1 MAGAAESSDFNA
13 RFGRFAGRVRRRLW
27 LRYVLSGACLG
38 AAAGVPL
45 ALVLWWLRQPEFRLH
60 AFGLATFAG
69 ALAGALL
76 SARGRMDD
84 VAVALF
90 LDARLK
96 TSEAIVTAVELG
108 DSSSGWSRRVAAD
121 ALSDERE
128 KAARPTLF
136 RRWHVALPLCAA
148 LAGWVA
154 TMPLRPLPPVAAK
167 PSGAESVKLENLA
180 GLEQIEALER
190 LHGLSPEQERRM
202 KRLAEQARELRE
214 ALRRGLEKRE
224 ALSRIA
230 KLRDAIAAEKLTLG
244 DQENRAGL
252 DAAVAELEK
261 RALTEK
267 AAKEL
272 SEGDLTA
279 FDAEMQRLATLAEQQ
294 DREAARE
301 ALKDAARRAREK
313 GARALADALERQQR
327 ALEKSEAKA
336 EALRELARRLGG
348 AMDESGREAARE
360 FERSP
365 SPEAQRKLAE
375 AMERALKRLTE
386 EERKK
391 LAENLKKNLDRG
403 GPGGASPLTREQLE
417 DMAKRLEQKGADKLL
432 EEQLRELAKRDPS
445 EDAERERGLGEADR
459 GGAEAQRGLGVIPTP
474 GGGQSGQG
482 RPGGLSQ
489 EQQGSPQAQGRGN
502 KSGGGPGEHAGET
515 KRLEAEELRSKANV
529 RMLPGAPMHAASQ
542 GRAPARAGESAN
554 QLGTGVLG
562 DVGPGEVSAVE
573 GTEVPEEYREQV
585 GRYFEP

>member
-1 MAGAAESSDFNA
+1 MAGAAESSDFKA
-13 RFGRFAGRVRRRLW
+13 RFSRFAGRVRRRLW
-27 LRYVLSGACLG
+27 LRHVISGACLG
-38 AAAGVPL
+38 ALLGVPVAAG
-45 ALVLWWLRQPEFRLH
+45 LWWLRLPEFRVH
-60 AFGLATFAG
+60 AFVAATVLGAVAG
-69 ALAGALL
+69 AIVA
-76 SARGRMDD
+76 ARRRMDD
-84 VAVALF
+84 GAVALF
-90 LDARLK
+90 LDARLR
-96 TSEAIVTAVELG
+96 TAEAIVTAVELG
-108 DSSSGWSRRVAAD
+108 DTGSGWSRRVAAE
-121 ALSDERE
+121 ALADEHE
-128 KAARPTLF
+128 KVARPRLF
-136 RRWHVALPLCAA
+136 LRLHVLLPVCAA
-148 LAGWVA
+148 MAAWVA
-154 TMPLRPLPPVAAK
+154 WLPLRPLPPIATK
-167 PSGAESVKLENLA
+167 PSGAESVTLEDLA
-180 GLEQIEALER
+180 GLEQIEALEK

-224 ALSRIA
+224 ALSRVA
-230 KLRDAIAAEKLTLG
+230 KLRDAIAAEKLKLG

-279 FDAEMQRLATLAEQQ
+279 FDEEMQRLATLAEQK
-294 DREAARE
+294 DRDAARE
-301 ALKDAARRAREK
+301 ALKEAARRAREK
-313 GARALADALERQQR
+313 GARPLADALERQQR
-327 ALEKSEAKA
+327 ALEKSQAKA
-336 EALRELARRLGG
+336 EALRELARRLEG

-365 SPEAQRKLAE
+365 NPEAQRKLAE

-391 LAENLKKNLDRG
+391 LAENLRKNLERG
-403 GPGGASPLTREQLE
+403 GPGGASPMTREQLE

-432 EEQLRELAKRDPS
+432 EEQLRELARRDPS
-445 EDAERERGLGEADR
+445 EDAARERGLGEADR
-459 GGAEAQRGLGVIPTP
+459 GGAEAQRGLGMIPTP
-474 GGGQSGQG
+474 GGQGGQG

-489 EQQGSPQAQGRGN
+489 EQQGNPGAQQGGS
-502 KSGGGPGEHAGET
+502 KSGGGPGDHAGET
-515 KRLEAEELRSKANV
+515 KRLDAEELRSKANV

>member
-27 LRYVLSGACLG
+27 LRHVLSGACLG
-38 AAAGVPL
+38 AIAGV
-45 ALVLWWLRQPEFRLH
+45 ALSAGLWWLRLPGYRVH
-60 AFGLATFAG
+60 AFVAAT
-69 ALAGALL
+69 LAGAIAGAIVA
-76 SARGRMDD
+76 ARRRMDD
-84 VAVALF
+84 GAVALF
-90 LDARLK
+90 LDARLR
-96 TSEAIVTAVELG
+96 TAEAIVTAVELG
-108 DSSSGWSRRVAAD
+108 ETGSGWSRRVAAD
-121 ALSDERE
+121 ALTPEHE
-128 KAARPTLF
+128 KVARPRLLL
-136 RRWHVALPLCAA
+136 RGHAALPLCLSLAA
-148 LAGWVA
+148 WLAWL
-154 TMPLRPLPPVAAK
+154 PLRPLPPAPARA
-167 PSGAESVKLENLA
+167 SGAERVKLEDLA
-180 GLEQIEALER
+180 GLEQIEALEK
-190 LHGLSPEQERRM
+190 LHGLTPEQERRM

-214 ALRRGLEKRE
+214 ALKRGLEKRE
-224 ALSRIA
+224 ALSRVA

-261 RALTEK
+261 RALTER

-279 FDAEMQRLATLAEQQ
+279 FDEEMQRLASLAERK

-301 ALKDAARRAREK
+301 ALKDAARRAKEK
-313 GARALADALERQQR
+313 GAQALSDALERQQR
-327 ALEKSEAKA
+327 ALERAESKA
-336 EALRELARRLGG
+336 EALRELARRLGD

-365 SPEAQRKLAE
+365 NAEAQRKLAE

-391 LAENLKKNLDRG
+391 LAENLRKNLERG
-403 GPGGASPLTREQLE
+403 GPGGSAPMTREELE
-417 DMAKRLEQKGADKLL
+417 DMAKKLEQKGADKLL
-432 EEQLRELAKRDPS
+432 EEQLRELARRDPS
-445 EDAERERGLGEADR
+445 EDAARERGLGEADR
-459 GGAEAQRGLGVIPTP
+459 GGAEAQRGLGVIPLP
-474 GGGQSGQG
+474 SGQG
-482 RPGGLSQ
+482 GQGKPGLSQ
-489 EQQGSPQAQGRGN
+489 ELPQA
-502 KSGGGPGEHAGET
+502 SGGKTPAGGKSNGEGAGNHAGET
-515 KRLEAEELRSKANV
+515 KALEAEELRSKANV

>member
-1 MAGAAESSDFNA
+1 MAGAAESSDFKE

-27 LRYVLSGACLG
+27 LRYVLSGACAG
-38 AAAGVPL
+38 AGAGVPL
-45 ALVLWWLRQPEFRLH
+45 ALVLWWLREPEYRLH
-60 AFGLATFAG
+60 AFALATLAG
-69 ALAGALL
+69 ALAGAVLA
-76 SARGRMDD
+76 ARRRLDD
-84 VAVALF
+84 GAVALF

-96 TSEAIVTAVELG
+96 TAEAIVTAVELG
-108 DSSSGWSRRVAAD
+108 DTGNGWSRRVAAE
-121 ALSDERE
+121 ALSDDRE
-128 KAARPTLF
+128 NATRPRLF
-136 RRWHVALPLCAA
+136 QRRHALLPLCAA

-154 TMPLRPLPPVAAK
+154 SLPLRELPPVAAK
-167 PSGAESVKLENLA
+167 PSGAEQVKLENLA

-190 LHGLSPEQERRM
+190 LHGLTPEQERRM
-202 KRLAEQARELRE
+202 KHLAEQARELRE

-261 RALTEK
+261 RALTAK

-279 FDAEMQRLATLAEQQ
+279 FDEEMQRLAMLAEQK

-313 GARALADALERQQR
+313 GARSLADALEREQR
-327 ALEKSEAKA
+327 ALEKAQSKA
-336 EALRELARRLGG
+336 EALRELARRLEG
-348 AMDESGREAARE
+348 AMDESGREAARD
-360 FERSP
+360 FAQSP
-365 SPEAQRKLAE
+365 NPEAQRKLAE

-391 LAENLKKNLDRG
+391 LAENLRKNLEGG
-403 GPGGASPLTREQLE
+403 GPGGASPMTREQLE

-445 EDAERERGLGEADR
+445 EDAARERGLGEADR

-474 GGGQSGQG
+474 GGQGQG

-489 EQQGSPQAQGRGN
+489 ERQGAPGGPRGGD
-502 KSGGGPGEHAGET
+502 KSGGEGPGDHAGET
-515 KRLEAEELRSKANV
+515 KRLDAEELRSKANV